1 MQKATGIVVL
11 TLHAHLPYVLSHGR
25 WPHGTDWL
33 NEAAAE
39 TYVPL
44 LSMLTDLVAEGLSP
58 SITIGV
64 TPVLTEQLADPAFL
78 EEFRAYLDH
87 RVEAAVA
94 DQARF
99 REQNDL
105 NFVEMAVFWERFFR
119 KTRKDFDERFSG
131 NLVGAFKALQ
141 DAGHIELI
149 TCAATHGYLP
159 LLGRDANVR
168 AQVRVGVESYRHH
181 YGRDPKGI
189 WLPECAYR
197 PGSRWK
203 PPIEDVPGIAEA
215 DRAGIEEILGE
226 NGLAYFYVDSTLVR
240 GGEPTN
246 AYLARF
252 GELPERWTNF
262 HERARTRSEDA
273 ERDIYRL
280 YQIGSANKETSPVAA
295 FTRDPKTGVQV
306 WSGFLGYPG
315 DPEYM
320 DFHKKRFPSG
330 LRYWRVTDATL
341 DLGDKQPYNLD
352 LVMNRVQENASHFCG
367 LVRSILQEH
376 HEQTGLPGV
385 LCAPYDAELFGHWWF
400 EGIHWLE
407 AVIRELAND
416 QTTQLATGSAALR
429 DVPPDE
435 SITLPEGS
443 WGEGGYHSVWLNND
457 TEWTWK
463 LIYEAEVR
471 SDGLI
476 KLARTLSDEPLNRI
490 VTQAL
495 RELLLLESSDWQFVI
510 STEHARDYAHVRV
523 NNHYQAFSRLADAAE
538 AYANAGEI
546 SPEALSFL
554 VECEKRDGLFPYL
567 ELAWFEG

>member
-1 MQKATGIVVL
+1 MQKATGVVAL

-44 LSMLTDLVAEGLSP
+44 LSMLNDLVAEGLSP
-58 SITIGV
+58 RITIGV

-99 REQNDL
+99 REQNDPD
-105 NFVEMAVFWERFFR
+105 FVEMAVFWERFFR
-119 KTRKDFDERFSG
+119 KTRIDFDERFGG

-203 PPIEDVPGIAEA
+203 PPIEDVPGIDEA

-226 NGLAYFYVDSTLVR
+226 NGLKYFYVDSTLVR

-262 HERARTRSEDA
+262 HERSRTRSEDT

-280 YQIGSANKETSPVAA
+280 YQIGSEKTATPPVAA

-352 LVMNRVQENASHFCG
+352 RVMKRVHENASHFCG

-376 HEQTGLPGV
+376 HEQTGLQGV

-416 QTTQLATGSAALR
+416 QSVKLATGSEALH
-429 DVPPDE
+429 DVPPEE
-435 SITLPEGS
+435 SIALPEGS

-471 SDGLI
+471 SGGLI
-476 KLARTLSDEPLNRI
+476 KLARTLSEETMNRI

-538 AYANAGEI
+538 AYAEVKAI
-546 SPEALSFL
+546 HPDALSFL
-554 VECEKRDGLFPYL
+554 IECEKRDGLFPNL
-567 ELAWFEG
+567 EMAWFEG